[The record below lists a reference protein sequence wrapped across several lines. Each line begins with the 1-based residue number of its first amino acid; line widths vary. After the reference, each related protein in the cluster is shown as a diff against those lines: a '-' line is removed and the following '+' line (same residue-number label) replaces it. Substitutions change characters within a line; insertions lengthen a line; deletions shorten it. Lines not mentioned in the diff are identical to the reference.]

1 MRRHP
6 VSVPSLVHVGLAA
19 IGLTLAPAV
28 LGASGPNVD
37 QRIVVLHERG
47 HKWNPEHSLRDQDG
61 VRDHYDYVETAV
73 AEGRVYLGGWFV
85 DDLGGM
91 IILGADETLDS
102 AREWAFGDPS
112 VLGGLFSVK
121 VAAWSLPIRAD
132 DPIVA
137 GASLPDLRA
146 VIRYEPG
153 PGFDTDH
160 AYREQREIGPHL
172 AFLGELRERGRLA
185 LGGPLLDAGSHTGL
199 YLGMPGLDGEALL
212 VALQRD
218 PAVAGDLLQVGY
230 RDWVVLWKPTPTP

>member
-6 VSVPSLVHVGLAA
+6 ASVPSLACVGLV
-19 IGLTLAPAV
+19 V
-28 LGASGPNVD
+28 LGLAFSPEPSRAAEANAD

-61 VRDHYDYVETAV
+61 VRDHYDYVESAL
-73 AEGRVYLGGWFV
+73 AEGRVFLGGWFV

-112 VLGGLFSVK
+112 VLAGLFSIK

-132 DPIVA
+132 DPLVA
-137 GASLPDLRA
+137 DAPLPDVRA
-146 VIRYEPG
+146 VLRYEPG
-153 PGFDTDH
+153 PEFDLDH
-160 AYREQREIGPHL
+160 TYREQREIGAHL

-185 LGGPLLDAGSHTGL
+185 LGGPLLDVTSHTGL

-218 PAVAGDLLQVGY
+218 PAVKSGLLQVGN
-230 RDWVVLWKPTPTP
+230 RDWVVLWKPTVP